1 MFVDKLESRFGL
13 NTPIFADE
21 IVEYFG
27 EYTRAYVFR
36 LIKKAG
42 QAGELVSYSRGVY
55 YIPRKTFFGKS
66 TICSEM
72 VAEKK
77 YLRDG
82 NEVYG
87 VYAGINL
94 LNQFGITTQVP
105 NILEIVTN
113 NETTRKRNVVIA
125 GKEFIIRKARCE
137 INAFNYLEYTLMQL
151 FNDMNTKDRLDDF
164 AKSQIN
170 SYIRKNN
177 ITMEKLLAMSAF
189 FPSLIV
195 KKMIGSGVLNGVF

>member
-55 YIPRKTFFGKS
+55 YIPRT
-66 TICSEM
+66 
-72 VAEKK
+72 
-77 YLRDG
+77 
-82 NEVYG
+82 
-87 VYAGINL
+87 GINL

-164 AKSQIN
+164 AKAQIN